1 MTLQYEL
8 SLYIYIYI
16 YVFSPLT
23 HSFSQLTHSTHSPYS
38 YPIYSPIILSKHSLT
53 QYRYSISLNLHYQSF
68 LIISL
73 PTYSRRSLIQITLI
87 HLAPNSL
94 SLLSLSHPVFSVIQH
109 LQQPTFS
116 VIQYS
121 LAPHSFPPF
130 SLPSHTL
137 YQPLYSTHLLFST
150 LSNQSFSILPYF
162 LIPLNLPLSY
172 PVDSLHSI
180 FPLFNPTLSTHTLT
194 LPTLSLPTH

>member
-1 MTLQYEL
+1 MNSL

-38 YPIYSPIILSKHSLT
+38 YPIYSPIIFSKHSLT

-94 SLLSLSHPVFSVIQH
+94 SLLSLSHIP
-109 LQQPTFS
+109 
-116 VIQYS
+116 YS
-121 LAPHSFPPF
+121 LSSNIF
-130 SLPSHTL
+130 
-137 YQPLYSTHLLFST
+137 
-150 LSNQSFSILPYF
+150 SNQHS
-162 LIPLNLPLSY
+162 LS
-172 PVDSLHSI
+172 SNI
-180 FPLFNPTLSTHTLT
+180 
-194 LPTLSLPTH
+194 LSLPTHSRHFLSHLTLSINHYILPTYSSPHSLTNPSLSYPTFSSH